1 MGKGRLF
8 VFSAPSGAGK
18 STILARLRDIFP
30 HSVYSISHTTRPIRE
45 GETDG
50 KDYFFVSRE
59 KFLEMVRRGEFLEW
73 EEILGNYYGT
83 SKEFITR
90 ALEDGRWVFMDI
102 DVKGAKN
109 IKRCFPD
116 AVLIFI
122 LPPSME
128 ELQNRLSKRGTET
141 KEVIQKRLELGS
153 KEILEAKSF
162 DYAVVNKELHEALR
176 EIEKI
181 IREEAE
187 RDGHR

>member
-18 STILARLRDIFP
+18 STILARLKDIFP

-83 SKEFITR
+83 NKEFITK

-109 IKRCFPD
+109 IKRYFPD

-162 DYAVVNKELHEALR
+162 DYAVVNRELDEALR

-187 RDGHR
+187 RDGH